1 MLIHVNPL
9 QELKH
14 AKLQKQKLSATSSR
28 DIDDVDRHVLII
40 VEVIL
45 VDLVENPDGIKT
57 AVECLSPDGKEKGKN
72 HNQLID

>member
-14 AKLQKQKLSATSSR
+14 AKLKKQKMSATSSR
-28 DIDDVDRHVLII
+28 DTDDVDRKVLVI

-45 VDLVENPDGIKT
+45 IDLVENPDGIQT
-57 AVECLSPDGKEKGKN
+57 AVECLSPDGKEKGEN
-72 HNQLID
+72 HN